1 MRRARQRGFSL
12 LEVLSAISLFALVA
26 ASIASLATS
35 AMRQTIWNRHATAAA
50 ILAQEEI
57 EFLRGEN
64 YNTIDGRSA
73 LVSVEGQDYAVTTTV
88 VRDAPA
94 QRMSHITVRIDW
106 TGPEGSRMYE
116 IETILAPVNA
126 NNTV

>member
-1 MRRARQRGFSL
+1 
-12 LEVLSAISLFALVA
+12 VLSAISLFALVA
-26 ASIASLATS
+26 AAVASLATTS
-35 AMRQTIWNRHATAAA
+35 MRQTTWNRHATAAA
-50 ILAQEEI
+50 MLAQEEV

-64 YNTIDGRSA
+64 YDTIDGRSA

-88 VRDAPA
+88 VRDVPA
-94 QRMSHITVRIDW
+94 QRMSHITVRVDW

>member
-1 MRRARQRGFSL
+1 VRRVRQRGFSL
-12 LEVLSAISLFALVA
+12 LEVLSAISLFALIAAAVA
-26 ASIASLATS
+26 SMAMSS
-35 AMRQTIWNRHATAAA
+35 MRQTIWNRHATAAA
-50 ILAQEEI
+50 MLAQEEV

-64 YNTIDGRSA
+64 YDTIDGRSA
-73 LVSVEGQDYAVTTTV
+73 VVSVEGQDYSISTIV

-116 IETILAPVNA
+116 IETILAPVNT
-126 NNTV
+126 NFTV